1 MTEYKVFLV
10 HSLEKVLPDQE
21 PRELEAPDLYGFA
34 GEALSVQIAY
44 TCMNDDFGESD
55 TSLRIEPSVS
65 DAVQIHLRSV
75 GLVPSNYP
83 CHGITDDDYLSTR
96 PGLYPDILIPID
108 DGEPLKAIPSQWRS
122 VWVDIKAESGRHEI
136 ALKVLY
142 EEGEIAELRL
152 TVNVSEKELPRQ
164 TLIHTEWF
172 HTDCLADY
180 YHVPVFSDE
189 HWRIIEN
196 YISSAV
202 SHGVNA
208 LLTPIFTPPLD
219 TGVGGER
226 TTVQLVNITFN
237 DPVYHFDFSLLE
249 KWIDLCE
256 KYGITYLEI
265 AHLFSQ
271 WGAVYAPK
279 IMVCI
284 NGRLER
290 RFGWHTAATGNEYTE
305 FLQSFL
311 PALKDFLKRR
321 AWLDKTIFH
330 ISDEPHME
338 EIETYRAARE
348 CVKPLLEGCRVMDA
362 ISSFDVFKEGVIDHP
377 VVSVDHIHE
386 FIDAE
391 ISPLWAYYCTIQAVD
406 VPNRFMAM
414 PGARNRIIGTL
425 LYYYNLEGFLHWGFN
440 FYNARR
446 SVRHIDPYL
455 VTDADESFP
464 SGDAFLVY
472 PAPDGTAYES
482 LRGVVLK
489 QALWDMRALQLY
501 EQISSRDAV
510 IALLDSLCE
519 HKMSFTEYPRDIT
532 FFDLLRKQLY
542 QLV

>member
-21 PRELEAPDLYGFA
+21 PRKREAPDLYGFT
-34 GEALSVQIAY
+34 GEVLSVQIAY
-44 TCMNDDFGESD
+44 TCANDDFGESD
-55 TSLRIEPSVS
+55 TSLWIEPSVS

-83 CHGITDDDYLSTR
+83 CHGTVDNDYVSTR
-96 PGLYPDILIPID
+96 PGLYPDVLLPIES
-108 DGEPLKAIPSQWRS
+108 GERLKAIPLQWRS
-122 VWVDIKAESGRHEI
+122 VWVDIDAQSGRHEI
-136 ALKVLY
+136 TLKVLC
-142 EEGEIAELRL
+142 EEGEIADLRL
-152 TVNVSEKELPRQ
+152 TIYVSEKALPQQ

-180 YHVPVFSDE
+180 YRVPVFSDE

-196 YISSAV
+196 FISSAA
-202 SHGVNA
+202 SHGINA
-208 LLTPIFTPPLD
+208 LLTPVFTPPLD

-226 TTVQLVNITFN
+226 TTVQLVNITLN
-237 DPVYHFDFSLLE
+237 DSVYHFDFSLLE
-249 KWIDLCE
+249 KWIELCE
-256 KYGITYLEI
+256 KHGITYLEI

-284 NGRLER
+284 KGRLEQ
-290 RFGWHTAATGNEYTE
+290 RFGWHTPATGKEYTE
-305 FLQSFL
+305 FLQAFL
-311 PALKDFLKRR
+311 PALKDFLKGKG
-321 AWLDKTIFH
+321 WLDKTFFH

-338 EIETYRAARE
+338 EVETYRAARE
-348 CVKPLLEGCRVMDA
+348 IVKPLLEGCRVMDA
-362 ISSFDVFKEGVIDHP
+362 ISSFDVFKEDIIDHP

-386 FIDAE
+386 FIDAK
-391 ISPLWAYYCTIQAVD
+391 INPLWAYYCTIQAVD

-414 PGARNRIIGTL
+414 PGTRNRVLGVL
-425 LYYYNLEGFLHWGFN
+425 LYYYHLEGFLHWGFN
-440 FYNARR
+440 FYNAKR
-446 SVRHIDPYL
+446 SARHIDPYL

-472 PAPDGTAYES
+472 PAPNGTAYES
-482 LRGVVLK
+482 LRGVILK

-510 IALLDSLCE
+510 IALIDSLCE